1 MFGSPRVTPG
11 YYIALALLV
20 FGLVT
25 GAGLFV
31 LLTANPGTAHAEIV
45 VQAPV
50 PDQCPQGYHATVCY
64 RVDMMNHGHAGG
76 SETCMLT
83 PAPGTK
89 ATFPDQATTTQVT
102 LGIGE
107 QSSLWITVLPDTSSG
122 TSGEPSVDSPILAC
136 APR

>member
-1 MFGSPRVTPG
+1 VFGTPRVTPG
-11 YYIALALLV
+11 YYIALGLLV

-31 LLTANPGTAHAEIV
+31 LLTANPGSATADIV
-45 VQAPV
+45 VQVPQ

-76 SETCMLT
+76 SETCMIS

-89 ATFPDQATTTQVT
+89 ATFPEDATTTRVT

-107 QSSLWITVLPDTSSG
+107 QSSIWITVVPDPSAQTAA
-122 TSGEPSVDSPILAC
+122 EPSVDSPTLAC
-136 APR
+136 APG